1 MFLVKF
7 LEIWLLLETGD
18 YSDGGTCL
26 KLLCAHPPPLS
37 AGGEGGVAGLPTKF
51 SKKGELGRTST
62 FRGGL
67 LGKRRLTFSGEDGG
81 LQFSHKK

>member
-26 KLLCAHPPPLS
+26 KLLCAPPPFCWGR
-37 AGGEGGVAGLPTKF
+37 GGGDGWTSNQIF
-51 SKKGELGRTST
+51 KKGRAW
-62 FRGGL
+62 
-67 LGKRRLTFSGEDGG
+67 
-81 LQFSHKK
+81 

>member
-26 KLLCAHPPPLS
+26 KLLCAPPPFCWGR
-37 AGGEGGVAGLPTKF
+37 GGGMAGLPTKF

-67 LGKRRLTFSGEDGG
+67 LGKRGLTFSGEEGG

>member
-26 KLLCAHPPPLS
+26 KLLCAHPPLS
-37 AGGEGGVAGLPTKF
+37 AGGEGGGGWTSNQIF
-51 SKKGELGRTST
+51 KKGRAW
-62 FRGGL
+62 
-67 LGKRRLTFSGEDGG
+67 
-81 LQFSHKK
+81 

>member
-26 KLLCAHPPPLS
+26 KLLCAPPPFCW
-37 AGGEGGVAGLPTKF
+37 G
-51 SKKGELGRTST
+51 
-62 FRGGL
+62 RGGGGWL
-67 LGKRRLTFSGEDGG
+67 DFQPNFQKRESLVGPQHSEGVCWEREG
-81 LQFSHKK
+81 